1 MVQTGIIKIG
11 RRLVLKKGLRGLKA
25 LAFVV
30 VAAVAAL
37 YYYIELPAVNIHS
50 PGFWKFIIFVM
61 FIVTVEVWLMNHRKA
76 AGGGR
81 YRGNISAKEFFSDFK
96 TQAGSVLFKT
106 AFVCTVI
113 LVVLYVAGNIL
124 SSPVINASKYQQL
137 LTVETRNFTDD
148 IKEVS
153 YDKIPLLDKDSASI
167 IGTRVMGTMVDMV
180 SQYEVD
186 DMYSQINYK
195 EKPVRV
201 TPLRYGNL
209 IKWFT
214 NHKNGIPAYIRI
226 DMTTQEAECVRL
238 TEGIKY
244 SKSDHFSRYIYRHL
258 RFAYPTYIFDDI
270 NFEIDDNGTPYWVCP
285 VKKYNIGLFGGQTVG
300 RVVLCNAVTGEMT
313 DYSVD
318 KVPTWVDKVY
328 SAELLINLYDYN
340 GSLKHGFINSV
351 LSQKDCLKTTDG
363 YNYIALED
371 DVWVYTGITS
381 VGQDNSN
388 VGFVLMNQRTMETR
402 YYEVSGAEEY
412 SAMDSAKGRVQN
424 LGYSAT
430 FPLIINISGQPT
442 YFMALKDG
450 AGLVKSYAMLNIEK
464 YQNVAIGDS
473 VLQCESNYIK
483 LLKDNGIV
491 EEQQP
496 EVKETKKVKDII
508 SKIMSVVID
517 GNTHM
522 YIMLSQSDSI
532 YDVDVSKYVD
542 IIRYSE
548 GMEITLEYTMDS
560 QLNKVV
566 GIIK

>member
-1 MVQTGIIKIG
+1 MQAGIIKIG
-11 RRLVLKKGLRGLKA
+11 RRLVLKKGLKGLKA
-25 LAFVV
+25 VAFVV
-30 VAAVAAL
+30 VAAIAAL

-61 FIVTVEVWLMNHRKA
+61 LIVTVEVWLMNHRKA

-106 AFVCTVI
+106 VFVCTVI

-137 LTVETRNFTDD
+137 LKVETRNFTDD

-186 DMYSQINYK
+186 GMYSQINYK

-318 KVPTWVDKVY
+318 EVPTWVDKVY
-328 SAELLINLYDYN
+328 SAELLIDLYDYN

-424 LGYSAT
+424 LGYTAT

-508 SKIMSVVID
+508 SKIMPVVID

-522 YIMLSQSDSI
+522 YIMLSQNDSI

-542 IIRYSE
+542 IIKYSE

>member
-1 MVQTGIIKIG
+1 M
-11 RRLVLKKGLRGLKA
+11 KKGLGILKLIA
-25 LAFVV
+25 CVAVAV
-30 VAAVAAL
+30 IAAV
-37 YYYIELPAVNIHS
+37 YYYIQLPAINIHS
-50 PGFWKFIIFVM
+50 LGFWKFIIFIM
-61 FIVTVEVWLMNHRKA
+61 IIATMAVWIMNHDKSKEGRQFVNKMA
-76 AGGGR
+76 AKD
-81 YRGNISAKEFFSDFK
+81 YIFDFK
-96 TQAGSVLFKT
+96 TRSGALIFKLVGGVT
-106 AFVCTVI
+106 I
-113 LVVLYVAGNIL
+113 LLVVIYFVGNIL
-124 SSPVINASKYQQL
+124 SSPIINASKYQKL

-214 NHKNGIPAYIRI
+214 NHRNGIPAYIRI

-238 TEGIKY
+238 SEGIKY
-244 SKSDHFSRYIYRHL
+244 SESDHFSRYIYRHL

-300 RVVLCNAVTGEMT
+300 RVVLCNAITGEMT
-313 DYSVD
+313 DYDVKD
-318 KVPTWVDKVY
+318 VPTWVDKVY
-328 SAELLINLYDYN
+328 SAELLIDLYDYN

-424 LGYSAT
+424 LGYTAT
-430 FPLIINISGQPT
+430 FPLIINVSSQPT

-473 VLQCESNYIK
+473 VLQCESNYIQ
-483 LLKDNGIV
+483 LLKDNVDETQTEIV
-491 EEQQP
+491 D
-496 EVKETKKVKDII
+496 TKNIQGVIT
-508 SKIMSVVID
+508 KIMPVVVD
-517 GNTHM
+517 GNSHM
-522 YIMLSQSDSI
+522 YFMLEGSSSI
-532 YDVDVSKYVD
+532 YDADVSKYVD
-542 IIRYSE
+542 IIRYE
-548 GMEITLEYTMDS
+548 AGMNISIQYTESTEEKALNTVTGIVS
-560 QLNKVV
+560 QIAGKN
-566 GIIK
+566 

>member
-1 MVQTGIIKIG
+1 M
-11 RRLVLKKGLRGLKA
+11 KKGLGILKLIA
-25 LAFVV
+25 CVAVAV
-30 VAAVAAL
+30 IAAV
-37 YYYIELPAVNIHS
+37 YYYIQLPAINIHS
-50 PGFWKFIIFVM
+50 PGFWKFIIFIM
-61 FIVTVEVWLMNHRKA
+61 IIATMAVWIMNHDKSKEGRQFVNKMA
-76 AGGGR
+76 AKD
-81 YRGNISAKEFFSDFK
+81 YIFDFK
-96 TQAGSVLFKT
+96 TRSGALIFKLVGGVT
-106 AFVCTVI
+106 I
-113 LVVLYVAGNIL
+113 LLVVIYFVGNIL
-124 SSPVINASKYQQL
+124 SSPIINASKYQKL

-214 NHKNGIPAYIRI
+214 NHRNGIPAYIRI

-238 TEGIKY
+238 SEGIKY
-244 SKSDHFSRYIYRHL
+244 SESDHFSRYIYRHL

-300 RVVLCNAVTGEMT
+300 RVVLCNAITGEMT
-313 DYSVD
+313 DYDVKD
-318 KVPTWVDKVY
+318 VPTWVDKVY
-328 SAELLINLYDYN
+328 SAELLIDLYDYN

-424 LGYSAT
+424 LGYTAT
-430 FPLIINISGQPT
+430 FPLIINVSSQPT

-473 VLQCESNYIK
+473 VLQCESNYIQ

-491 EEQQP
+491 D
-496 EVKETKKVKDII
+496 ETQTEIVDTKNIQGVIT
-508 SKIMSVVID
+508 KIMPVVVD
-517 GNTHM
+517 GNSHM
-522 YIMLSQSDSI
+522 YFMLEGSSSI
-532 YDVDVSKYVD
+532 YDADVSKYVD
-542 IIRYSE
+542 IIRYE
-548 GMEITLEYTMDS
+548 AGMNISIQYTESTEAKALNTVTGIVS
-560 QLNKVV
+560 QIAGKN
-566 GIIK
+566 

>member
-1 MVQTGIIKIG
+1 MQAGIIKIG
-11 RRLVLKKGLRGLKA
+11 RRLVLKKGLKGLKA
-25 LAFVV
+25 VAFVV
-30 VAAVAAL
+30 VAAIAAL
-37 YYYIELPAVNIHS
+37 YYYIELPAINIHS

-61 FIVTVEVWLMNHRKA
+61 LIVTVEVWLMNHRKA

-96 TQAGSVLFKT
+96 TRAGSVLFKT

-137 LTVETRNFTDD
+137 LKVETRNFTDD

-318 KVPTWVDKVY
+318 EVPTWVDKVY
-328 SAELLINLYDYN
+328 SAELLIGLYDYN

-424 LGYSAT
+424 LGYTAT

-508 SKIMSVVID
+508 SKIMPVVID

-532 YDVDVSKYVD
+532 YEVDVSKYVD
-542 IIRYSE
+542 IIKYSE

>member
-1 MVQTGIIKIG
+1 M
-11 RRLVLKKGLRGLKA
+11 KKGLGILKLIA
-25 LAFVV
+25 CVAVAV
-30 VAAVAAL
+30 IAAV
-37 YYYIELPAVNIHS
+37 YYYIQLPAINIHS
-50 PGFWKFIIFVM
+50 PGFWKFIIFIM
-61 FIVTVEVWLMNHRKA
+61 IIATMAVWIMNHDKSKEGRQFVNKMA
-76 AGGGR
+76 AKD
-81 YRGNISAKEFFSDFK
+81 YIFDFK
-96 TQAGSVLFKT
+96 TRSGALIFKLVGGVT
-106 AFVCTVI
+106 I
-113 LVVLYVAGNIL
+113 LLVVIYFVGNIL
-124 SSPVINASKYQQL
+124 SSPIINASKYQKL

-214 NHKNGIPAYIRI
+214 NHRNGIPAYIRI

-238 TEGIKY
+238 SEGIKY
-244 SKSDHFSRYIYRHL
+244 SESDHFSRYIYRHL

-300 RVVLCNAVTGEMT
+300 RVVLCNAITGEMT
-313 DYSVD
+313 DYDVKD
-318 KVPTWVDKVY
+318 VPTWVDKVY
-328 SAELLINLYDYN
+328 SAELLIDLYDYN

-424 LGYSAT
+424 LGYTAT
-430 FPLIINISGQPT
+430 FPLIINVSSQPT

-473 VLQCESNYIK
+473 VLQCESNYIQ

-491 EEQQP
+491 D
-496 EVKETKKVKDII
+496 ETQTEIVDTKNIQGVIT
-508 SKIMSVVID
+508 KIMPVVVD
-517 GNTHM
+517 GNSHM
-522 YIMLSQSDSI
+522 YFMLEGSSNI
-532 YDVDVSKYVD
+532 YDADVSKYVD
-542 IIRYSE
+542 IIRYE
-548 GMEITLEYTMDS
+548 AGMNISIQYTESTEEKALNTVTGIVS
-560 QLNKVV
+560 QIAGKN
-566 GIIK
+566 

>member
-1 MVQTGIIKIG
+1 MQAGIIKIG
-11 RRLVLKKGLRGLKA
+11 RRLVLKKGLKGLKA
-25 LAFVV
+25 VAFVV

-37 YYYIELPAVNIHS
+37 YYYIELPAINIHS

-61 FIVTVEVWLMNHRKA
+61 LIVTAEVWLMNHRKA

-137 LTVETRNFTDD
+137 LKVETRNFTDD

-318 KVPTWVDKVY
+318 EVPTWVDKVY
-328 SAELLINLYDYN
+328 SAELLIGLYDYN

-424 LGYSAT
+424 LGYTAT

-508 SKIMSVVID
+508 SKIMPVVID

-522 YIMLSQSDSI
+522 YIMLSQNDSI
-532 YDVDVSKYVD
+532 YDLDVSKYVD
-542 IIRYSE
+542 IIKYSE

-560 QLNKVV
+560 RLNKVV

>member
-1 MVQTGIIKIG
+1 MVQAGIIKIG

-61 FIVTVEVWLMNHRKA
+61 LIVTVEVWLMNHRKA

-137 LTVETRNFTDD
+137 LKVETRNFTDD

-318 KVPTWVDKVY
+318 EVPTWVDKVY

-424 LGYSAT
+424 LGYTAT

-508 SKIMSVVID
+508 SKIMPVVID

-522 YIMLSQSDSI
+522 YIMLSQNDSI

>member
-1 MVQTGIIKIG
+1 M
-11 RRLVLKKGLRGLKA
+11 KKGLGILKLIA
-25 LAFVV
+25 CVAVAV
-30 VAAVAAL
+30 IAAV
-37 YYYIELPAVNIHS
+37 YYYIQLPAINIHS
-50 PGFWKFIIFVM
+50 PGFWKFIIFIM
-61 FIVTVEVWLMNHRKA
+61 IIATMAVWIMNHDKSKEGRQFVNKMA
-76 AGGGR
+76 AKD
-81 YRGNISAKEFFSDFK
+81 YIFDFK
-96 TQAGSVLFKT
+96 TRSGALIFKLVGGVT
-106 AFVCTVI
+106 I
-113 LVVLYVAGNIL
+113 LLVVIYFVGNIL
-124 SSPVINASKYQQL
+124 SSPIINASKYQKL

-214 NHKNGIPAYIRI
+214 NHRNGIPAYIRI

-238 TEGIKY
+238 SEGIKY
-244 SKSDHFSRYIYRHL
+244 SESDHFSRFIYRHL

-300 RVVLCNAVTGEMT
+300 RVVLCNAITGEMT
-313 DYSVD
+313 DYDVKD
-318 KVPTWVDKVY
+318 VPTWVDKVY
-328 SAELLINLYDYN
+328 SAELLIDLYDYN

-424 LGYSAT
+424 LGYTAT
-430 FPLIINISGQPT
+430 FPLIINVSSQPT

-473 VLQCESNYIK
+473 VLQCESNYIQ

-491 EEQQP
+491 D
-496 EVKETKKVKDII
+496 ETQTEIVDTKNIQGVIT
-508 SKIMSVVID
+508 KIMPVVVD
-517 GNTHM
+517 GNSHM
-522 YIMLSQSDSI
+522 YFMLEGSSSI
-532 YDVDVSKYVD
+532 YDADVSKYVD
-542 IIRYSE
+542 IIRYE
-548 GMEITLEYTMDS
+548 AGMNISIQYTESTEEKALNTVTGIVS
-560 QLNKVV
+560 QIAGKN
-566 GIIK
+566 

>member
-1 MVQTGIIKIG
+1 M
-11 RRLVLKKGLRGLKA
+11 KKGLGILKLIA
-25 LAFVV
+25 CVAVAV
-30 VAAVAAL
+30 IAAV
-37 YYYIELPAVNIHS
+37 YYYIQLPAINIHS
-50 PGFWKFIIFVM
+50 PGFWKFIIFIM
-61 FIVTVEVWLMNHRKA
+61 IIATMAVWIMNHDKSKEGRQFVNKMA
-76 AGGGR
+76 AKD
-81 YRGNISAKEFFSDFK
+81 YIFDFK
-96 TQAGSVLFKT
+96 TRSGALIFKLVGGVT
-106 AFVCTVI
+106 I
-113 LVVLYVAGNIL
+113 LLVVIYFVGNIL
-124 SSPVINASKYQQL
+124 SSPIINASKYQKL

-214 NHKNGIPAYIRI
+214 NHRNGIPAYIRI

-238 TEGIKY
+238 SEGIKY
-244 SKSDHFSRYIYRHL
+244 SESDHFSRYIYRHL

-300 RVVLCNAVTGEMT
+300 RVVLCNAITGEMT
-313 DYSVD
+313 DYDVKD
-318 KVPTWVDKVY
+318 VPTWVDKVY
-328 SAELLINLYDYN
+328 SAELLIDLYDYN

-424 LGYSAT
+424 LGYTAT
-430 FPLIINISGQPT
+430 FPLIINVSSQPT

-473 VLQCESNYIK
+473 VLQCESNYIQ

-491 EEQQP
+491 D
-496 EVKETKKVKDII
+496 ETQTEIVDTKNIQGVIT
-508 SKIMSVVID
+508 KIMPVVVD
-517 GNTHM
+517 GNSHM
-522 YIMLSQSDSI
+522 YFMLEGSSSI
-532 YDVDVSKYVD
+532 YDADVSKYVD
-542 IIRYSE
+542 IIRYE
-548 GMEITLEYTMDS
+548 AGMNIRIQYTETTEEKALNTVTGIVS
-560 QLNKVV
+560 QIAGKN
-566 GIIK
+566 

>member
-1 MVQTGIIKIG
+1 MVQAGIIKIG
-11 RRLVLKKGLRGLKA
+11 RRLVLKKGLKGLKA
-25 LAFVV
+25 VAFVV
-30 VAAVAAL
+30 VAAIAAL
-37 YYYIELPAVNIHS
+37 YYYIELPAINIHS

-61 FIVTVEVWLMNHRKA
+61 LIVTVEVWLMNHRKA

-137 LTVETRNFTDD
+137 LKVETRNFTDD

-318 KVPTWVDKVY
+318 EVPTWVDKVY

-424 LGYSAT
+424 LGYTAT

-508 SKIMSVVID
+508 SKIMPVVID

-522 YIMLSQSDSI
+522 YIMLSQNDSI

-542 IIRYSE
+542 IIKYSE

>member
-1 MVQTGIIKIG
+1 M
-11 RRLVLKKGLRGLKA
+11 KKGLKGLKA
-25 LAFVV
+25 VAFVV
-30 VAAVAAL
+30 VAAIAAL
-37 YYYIELPAVNIHS
+37 YYYIELPAINIHS

-61 FIVTVEVWLMNHRKA
+61 LIVTVEVWLMNHRKA

-137 LTVETRNFTDD
+137 LKVETRNFTDD

-318 KVPTWVDKVY
+318 EVPTWVDKVY
-328 SAELLINLYDYN
+328 SAELLIGLYDYN

-424 LGYSAT
+424 LGYTAT

-508 SKIMSVVID
+508 SKIMPVVID

-542 IIRYSE
+542 IIKYSE

>member
-1 MVQTGIIKIG
+1 MQAGIIKIG
-11 RRLVLKKGLRGLKA
+11 RRLVLKKGLKGLKA
-25 LAFVV
+25 VAFVV
-30 VAAVAAL
+30 VAAIAAL
-37 YYYIELPAVNIHS
+37 YYYIELPAINIHS

-61 FIVTVEVWLMNHRKA
+61 LIVTVEVWLMNHRKA

-96 TQAGSVLFKT
+96 TRAGSVLFKT

-137 LTVETRNFTDD
+137 LKVETRNFTDD

-318 KVPTWVDKVY
+318 EVPTWVDKVY

-424 LGYSAT
+424 LGYTAT

-508 SKIMSVVID
+508 SKIMPVVID

-522 YIMLSQSDSI
+522 YIMLSQNDSI

-542 IIRYSE
+542 IIKYSE

>member
-1 MVQTGIIKIG
+1 M
-11 RRLVLKKGLRGLKA
+11 KKGLKGLKA
-25 LAFVV
+25 VAFVV
-30 VAAVAAL
+30 VAAIAAL
-37 YYYIELPAVNIHS
+37 YYYIELPAINIHS

-61 FIVTVEVWLMNHRKA
+61 LIVTVEVWLMNHRKA

-137 LTVETRNFTDD
+137 LKVETRNFTDD

-318 KVPTWVDKVY
+318 EVPTWVDKVY
-328 SAELLINLYDYN
+328 SAELLIGLYDYN

-412 SAMDSAKGRVQN
+412 SAMDSDKGRVQN
-424 LGYSAT
+424 LGYTAT

-508 SKIMSVVID
+508 SKIMPVVID

-542 IIRYSE
+542 IIKYSE

>member
-1 MVQTGIIKIG
+1 MQAGIIKIG
-11 RRLVLKKGLRGLKA
+11 RRLVLKKGLKGLKA
-25 LAFVV
+25 VAFVV
-30 VAAVAAL
+30 VAAIAVL
-37 YYYIELPAVNIHS
+37 YYYIELPAINIHS

-61 FIVTVEVWLMNHRKA
+61 LIVTVEVWLMNHRKA

-137 LTVETRNFTDD
+137 LKVETRNFTDD

-285 VKKYNIGLFGGQTVG
+285 VKRYNIGLFGGQTVG

-318 KVPTWVDKVY
+318 EVPTWVDKVY

-424 LGYSAT
+424 LGYTAT

-491 EEQQP
+491 EAQQP

-508 SKIMSVVID
+508 SKIMPVVID

-522 YIMLSQSDSI
+522 YIMLSQNDSI

-542 IIRYSE
+542 IIKYSE

>member
-1 MVQTGIIKIG
+1 MVQAGIIKIG
-11 RRLVLKKGLRGLKA
+11 RRLVLKKGLKGLKA
-25 LAFVV
+25 VAFVV
-30 VAAVAAL
+30 VAAIAVL
-37 YYYIELPAVNIHS
+37 YYYIELPAINIHS

-61 FIVTVEVWLMNHRKA
+61 LIVTVEVWLMNHRKA

-137 LTVETRNFTDD
+137 LKVETRNFTDD

-318 KVPTWVDKVY
+318 EVPTWVDKVY

-424 LGYSAT
+424 LGYTAT

-508 SKIMSVVID
+508 SKIMPVVID

-522 YIMLSQSDSI
+522 YIMLSQNDSI

-542 IIRYSE
+542 IIKYSE

>member
-1 MVQTGIIKIG
+1 MQAGIIKIG
-11 RRLVLKKGLRGLKA
+11 RRLVLKKGLKGLKA
-25 LAFVV
+25 VAFVV
-30 VAAVAAL
+30 VAAIAAL

-61 FIVTVEVWLMNHRKA
+61 LIVTVEVWLMNHRKA

-137 LTVETRNFTDD
+137 LKVETRNFTDD

-318 KVPTWVDKVY
+318 EVPTWVDKVY
-328 SAELLINLYDYN
+328 SAELLIGLYDYN

-424 LGYSAT
+424 LGYTAT

-508 SKIMSVVID
+508 SKIMPVVID

-542 IIRYSE
+542 IIKYSE

>member
-1 MVQTGIIKIG
+1 M
-11 RRLVLKKGLRGLKA
+11 KKGLKGLKA
-25 LAFVV
+25 VAFVV
-30 VAAVAAL
+30 VAAIAAL
-37 YYYIELPAVNIHS
+37 YYYIELPAINIHS

-61 FIVTVEVWLMNHRKA
+61 LIVTVEVWLMNHRKA

-137 LTVETRNFTDD
+137 LKVETRNFTDD

-318 KVPTWVDKVY
+318 EVPTWVDKVY
-328 SAELLINLYDYN
+328 SAELLIGLYDYN

-424 LGYSAT
+424 LGYTAT

-508 SKIMSVVID
+508 SKIMPVVID

-522 YIMLSQSDSI
+522 YIMLSQNDSI

-542 IIRYSE
+542 IIKYSE

>member
-1 MVQTGIIKIG
+1 M
-11 RRLVLKKGLRGLKA
+11 KKGLGILKLIA
-25 LAFVV
+25 CVAVAV
-30 VAAVAAL
+30 IAAV
-37 YYYIELPAVNIHS
+37 YYYIQLPAINIHS
-50 PGFWKFIIFVM
+50 PGFWKFIIFIM
-61 FIVTVEVWLMNHRKA
+61 IIATMAVWIMNHDKSKEGRQFVNKMA
-76 AGGGR
+76 AKD
-81 YRGNISAKEFFSDFK
+81 YIFDFK
-96 TQAGSVLFKT
+96 TRSGALIFKLVGGVT
-106 AFVCTVI
+106 I
-113 LVVLYVAGNIL
+113 LLVVIYFVGNIL
-124 SSPVINASKYQQL
+124 SSPIINASKYQKL

-214 NHKNGIPAYIRI
+214 NHRNGIPAYIRI

-238 TEGIKY
+238 SEGIKY
-244 SKSDHFSRYIYRHL
+244 SESDHFSRYIYRHL

-300 RVVLCNAVTGEMT
+300 RVVLCNAITGVMT
-313 DYSVD
+313 DYDVKD
-318 KVPTWVDKVY
+318 VPTWVDKVY
-328 SAELLINLYDYN
+328 SAELLIDLYDYN

-424 LGYSAT
+424 LGYTAT
-430 FPLIINISGQPT
+430 FPLIINVSSQPT

-473 VLQCESNYIK
+473 VLQCESNYIQ

-491 EEQQP
+491 D
-496 EVKETKKVKDII
+496 ETQTEIVDTKNIQGVIT
-508 SKIMSVVID
+508 KIMPVVVD
-517 GNTHM
+517 GNSHM
-522 YIMLSQSDSI
+522 YFMLEGSSSI
-532 YDVDVSKYVD
+532 YDADVSKYVD
-542 IIRYSE
+542 IIRYE
-548 GMEITLEYTMDS
+548 AGMNISIQYTESTEEKALNTVTGIVS
-560 QLNKVV
+560 QIAGKN
-566 GIIK
+566 